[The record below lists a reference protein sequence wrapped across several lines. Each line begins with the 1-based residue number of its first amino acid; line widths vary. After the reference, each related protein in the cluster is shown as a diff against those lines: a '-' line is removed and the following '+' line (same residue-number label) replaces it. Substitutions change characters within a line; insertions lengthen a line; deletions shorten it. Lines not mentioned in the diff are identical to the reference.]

1 MRKKITERRK
11 EKIITVASARQD
23 SLRLVLENVHDPH
36 NVSAVFRSCDA
47 VGIPKVSLI
56 YNIEK
61 YPKLGSKSSASAFK
75 WVEKEKF
82 TEVEKCYQT
91 LHDQGF
97 IILASS
103 LNGKPKNLYDF
114 DLTKK
119 VALVFGNEH
128 RGISDE
134 AEKLADEIFY
144 IPMQGMVQSLNISVA
159 AAVTLYE
166 AMRQRIL
173 KGFYDQTEMN
183 SELIEQR
190 INDWLNNN

>member
-1 MRKKITERRK
+1 LRKAITERRK
-11 EKIITVASARQD
+11 EKIIAVASARQD

-61 YPKLGSKSSASAFK
+61 YPKIGSKSSASAFK
-75 WVEKEKF
+75 WVQKEKF
-82 TEVEKCYQT
+82 TEVEMCYKT
-91 LHDQGF
+91 LREEGF
-97 IILASS
+97 TILASS
-103 LNGKPKNLYDF
+103 LKPNSLNLYDL

-134 AEKLADEIFY
+134 AENLADNIFY

-166 AMRQRIL
+166 AMRQRML
-173 KGFYDQTEMN
+173 KGLYTQANEN
-183 SELIEQR
+183 PELLEQR
-190 INDWLNNN
+190 ITDWLTNK

>member
-1 MRKKITERRK
+1 LRKQITERRK
-11 EKIITVASARQD
+11 EKIIAVASARQD

-61 YPKLGSKSSASAFK
+61 YPKIGSKSSASAFK
-75 WVEKEKF
+75 WVEKEKY
-82 TEVEKCYQT
+82 TVVEKCYQT
-91 LHDQGF
+91 LHEEGF
-97 IILASS
+97 TILASS
-103 LNGKPKNLYDF
+103 LKGNPKSLYDF

-128 RGISDE
+128 RGISDD
-134 AEKLADEIFY
+134 AESLADNVFY

-166 AMRQRIL
+166 AMRQRML
-173 KGFYDQTEMN
+173 KGLYDQKGN
-183 SELIEQR
+183 PELIERR
-190 INDWLNNN
+190 IEEWLTKK

>member
-1 MRKKITERRK
+1 LRKEITERRK
-11 EKIITVASARQD
+11 EKIISVASARQD

-61 YPKLGSKSSASAFK
+61 YPKIGSKSSASAFK

-82 TEVEKCYQT
+82 TEVETCYNS
-91 LHDQGF
+91 LREHGF
-97 IILASS
+97 TILASS
-103 LNGKPKNLYDF
+103 LKGTPVNLYDL

-134 AEKLADEIFY
+134 AVQLADKIFF
-144 IPMQGMVQSLNISVA
+144 IPMKGMVQSLNISVA

-166 AMRQRIL
+166 AMRQRML
-173 KGFYDQTEMN
+173 KGLYNRNER
-183 SELIEQR
+183 SEVIEKR
-190 INDWLNNN
+190 INEWLTNK

>member
-1 MRKKITERRK
+1 LRKEITERRK
-11 EKIITVASARQD
+11 EKIISVASARQD

-61 YPKLGSKSSASAFK
+61 YPKIGSKSSASAFK

-82 TEVEKCYQT
+82 TEVETCYNS
-91 LHDQGF
+91 LREHGF
-97 IILASS
+97 TILASS
-103 LNGKPKNLYDF
+103 LKGTPVNLYDL

-134 AEKLADEIFY
+134 AEQLADKIFF
-144 IPMQGMVQSLNISVA
+144 IPMKGMVQSLNISVA

-166 AMRQRIL
+166 AMRQRML
-173 KGFYDQTEMN
+173 KGLYNRNER
-183 SELIEQR
+183 SEVIEKR
-190 INDWLNNN
+190 INEWLTNK

>member
-1 MRKKITERRK
+1 MR
-11 EKIITVASARQD
+11 
-23 SLRLVLENVHDPH
+23 
-36 NVSAVFRSCDA
+36 
-47 VGIPKVSLI
+47 

-61 YPKLGSKSSASAFK
+61 YLKIGSKSSASAFK

-82 TEVEKCYQT
+82 TEVKNCYDH
-91 LHDQGF
+91 LREEGF
-97 IILASS
+97 TILASS
-103 LNGKPKNLYDF
+103 LKANSLNLYEL

-128 RGISDE
+128 RGISEE
-134 AEKLADEIFY
+134 AENFADNIFY

-166 AMRQRIL
+166 AMRQRMI
-173 KGFYDQTEMN
+173 KGFYNQQNEN

-190 INDWLNNN
+190 INDWLNNK

>member
-1 MRKKITERRK
+1 LRKQITERRK
-11 EKIITVASARQD
+11 EKIIAVASARQD

-61 YPKLGSKSSASAFK
+61 YPKIGSKSSASAFK
-75 WVEKEKF
+75 WVEKEKY

-91 LHDQGF
+91 LHDEGF
-97 IILASS
+97 TILASS
-103 LNGKPKNLYDF
+103 LKGNPKSLYDF

-134 AEKLADEIFY
+134 AENLADNIFY

-166 AMRQRIL
+166 AMRQRML
-173 KGFYDQTEMN
+173 KGLYDQKGN
-183 SELIEQR
+183 PELIERR
-190 INDWLNNN
+190 IEEWLTKK

>member
-1 MRKKITERRK
+1 MRNAITERRK
-11 EKIITVASARQD
+11 EKIIAVASARQD

-61 YPKLGSKSSASAFK
+61 YPKIGSKSSASAFK
-75 WVEKEKF
+75 WVQKEKF
-82 TEVEKCYQT
+82 ADVKTCYQT
-91 LHDQGF
+91 LRNEGF
-97 IILASS
+97 TILASS
-103 LNGKPKNLYDF
+103 LKANSLNLYEL

-134 AEKLADEIFY
+134 AEEFADTIFY
-144 IPMQGMVQSLNISVA
+144 IPMHGMVQSLNISVA

-166 AMRQRIL
+166 AMRQRTQN
-173 KGFYDQTEMN
+173 GFYANHAEHSEITEK
-183 SELIEQR
+183 R
-190 INDWLNNN
+190 INDWLTNK

>member
-1 MRKKITERRK
+1 LRKEITERRK
-11 EKIITVASARQD
+11 GKIITVASARQD

-47 VGIPKVSLI
+47 VGIPRVSLI

-61 YPKLGSKSSASAFK
+61 YPKIGSKSSASAFK

-82 TEVEKCYQT
+82 TDVKKCYQT
-91 LHDQGF
+91 LREEGF
-97 IILASS
+97 TILASS
-103 LNGKPKNLYDF
+103 LKENPINLYDL

-119 VALVFGNEH
+119 IALVFGNEH

-134 AEKLADEIFY
+134 AENLADTIFY
-144 IPMQGMVQSLNISVA
+144 IPMMGMVQSLNISVA

-166 AMRQRIL
+166 AMRQRKL
-173 KGFYDQTEMN
+173 KGFYNQKDN
-183 SELIEQR
+183 PELIERR
-190 INDWLNNN
+190 IEEWLTKK

>member
-1 MRKKITERRK
+1 MRKQITERRK
-11 EKIITVASARQD
+11 EKIIAVASARQD

-61 YPKLGSKSSASAFK
+61 YPKIGSKSSASAFK
-75 WVEKEKF
+75 WVEKEKY
-82 TEVEKCYQT
+82 TVVEKCYQT
-91 LHDQGF
+91 LHEEGF
-97 IILASS
+97 TILASS
-103 LNGKPKNLYDF
+103 LKGNPKSLYDF

-128 RGISDE
+128 RGISDD
-134 AEKLADEIFY
+134 AESLADNVFY

-166 AMRQRIL
+166 AMRQRML
-173 KGFYDQTEMN
+173 KGLYDQKGN
-183 SELIEQR
+183 PELIERR
-190 INDWLNNN
+190 IEEWLTKK

>member
-1 MRKKITERRK
+1 MRKQITERRK
-11 EKIITVASARQD
+11 EKIVAVASTRQD

-61 YPKLGSKSSASAFK
+61 YPKIGSKSSASAFK

-91 LHDQGF
+91 LHEEGF
-97 IILASS
+97 TILASS
-103 LNGKPKNLYDF
+103 LNGKPKNLYEF

-128 RGISDE
+128 RGISNE
-134 AEKLADEIFY
+134 AEKFADNIFY

-166 AMRQRIL
+166 AMRQRML
-173 KGFYDQTEMN
+173 KGLYDQKGN
-183 SELIEQR
+183 PELIERR
-190 INDWLNNN
+190 IEEWLTKK

>member
-1 MRKKITERRK
+1 MRKAITERRK
-11 EKIITVASARQD
+11 EKIIAVASARQD

-61 YPKLGSKSSASAFK
+61 YPKIGTKSSASAFK
-75 WVEKEKF
+75 WVQKEKF
-82 TEVEKCYQT
+82 TEVEMCYKT
-91 LHDQGF
+91 LREEGF
-97 IILASS
+97 TILASS
-103 LNGKPKNLYDF
+103 LKPNSLNLYDL

-134 AEKLADEIFY
+134 AENLADNIFY

-166 AMRQRIL
+166 AMRQRML
-173 KGFYDQTEMN
+173 KGFYTQANDN
-183 SELIEQR
+183 PELLEQR
-190 INDWLNNN
+190 ITDWLTNK

>member
-1 MRKKITERRK
+1 MRKAITERRK
-11 EKIITVASARQD
+11 EKIIAVASARQD

-61 YPKLGSKSSASAFK
+61 YPKIGSKSSASAFK
-75 WVEKEKF
+75 WVQKEKF
-82 TEVEKCYQT
+82 TEVEMCYKT
-91 LHDQGF
+91 LREEGF
-97 IILASS
+97 TILASS
-103 LNGKPKNLYDF
+103 LKPNSLNLYDL

-134 AEKLADEIFY
+134 AENLADNIFY

-166 AMRQRIL
+166 AMRQRML
-173 KGFYDQTEMN
+173 KGLYTQANEN
-183 SELIEQR
+183 PELLEQR
-190 INDWLNNN
+190 ITDWLTNK

>member
-1 MRKKITERRK
+1 MRKQITERRK
-11 EKIITVASARQD
+11 EKIIAVASARQD

-47 VGIPKVSLI
+47 VGVPKVSLI

-61 YPKLGSKSSASAFK
+61 YPKIGSKSSASAFK

-82 TEVEKCYQT
+82 AEVKSCYDH
-91 LHDQGF
+91 LREEGF
-97 IILASS
+97 TILASS
-103 LNGKPKNLYDF
+103 LNGNPKNLYEF
-114 DLTKK
+114 DLTQK

-128 RGISDE
+128 RGISEE
-134 AEKLADEIFY
+134 AENLADEIFY

-166 AMRQRIL
+166 AMRQRIHH
-173 KGFYDQTEMN
+173 GFYDSKKEK
-183 SELIEQR
+183 SELLEQR
-190 INDWLNNN
+190 INEWLTKK

>member
-1 MRKKITERRK
+1 MRKQITERRK
-11 EKIITVASARQD
+11 EKIIAVASARQD

-47 VGIPKVSLI
+47 VGIPRVSLI

-97 IILASS
+97 TILASS
-103 LNGKPKNLYDF
+103 LNGKPKNLYNF

-166 AMRQRIL
+166 AMRQRML
-173 KGFYDQTEMN
+173 KGFYDRLAENTELN
-183 SELIEQR
+183 EQR
-190 INDWLNNN
+190 INDWLTKK

>member
-1 MRKKITERRK
+1 MRKQITERRK
-11 EKIITVASARQD
+11 EKIITVASARQE

-61 YPKLGSKSSASAFK
+61 YPKIGSKSSASAFK

-82 TEVEKCYQT
+82 TEVKNCYDH
-91 LHDQGF
+91 LRDEGF
-97 IILASS
+97 TILASS
-103 LNGKPKNLYDF
+103 LKANSLNLYEL

-134 AEKLADEIFY
+134 AETLADNIFY
-144 IPMQGMVQSLNISVA
+144 IPMLGMVQSLNISVA

-166 AMRQRIL
+166 AMRQRML
-173 KGFYDQTEMN
+173 KGFYDQPNEN

-190 INDWLNNN
+190 INDWLNNK

>member
-1 MRKKITERRK
+1 LRKAITERRK
-11 EKIITVASARQD
+11 EKIIAVASSRQD

-61 YPKLGSKSSASAFK
+61 YPKIGTKSSASAFK
-75 WVEKEKF
+75 WVQKEKF
-82 TEVEKCYQT
+82 TEVEMCYKT
-91 LHDQGF
+91 LREEGF
-97 IILASS
+97 TILASS
-103 LNGKPKNLYDF
+103 LKPNSLNLYDL

-134 AEKLADEIFY
+134 AENLADNIFY

-166 AMRQRIL
+166 AMRQRML
-173 KGFYDQTEMN
+173 KGFYTQANDN
-183 SELIEQR
+183 PELLEQR
-190 INDWLNNN
+190 ITDWLTNK

>member
-1 MRKKITERRK
+1 LRKQITERRK

>member
-1 MRKKITERRK
+1 LRKEITERRK
-11 EKIITVASARQD
+11 EKIISVASARQD

-61 YPKLGSKSSASAFK
+61 YPKIGSKSSASAFK

-82 TEVEKCYQT
+82 TEVETCYNS
-91 LHDQGF
+91 LREHGF
-97 IILASS
+97 TILASS
-103 LNGKPKNLYDF
+103 LKGTPVNLYDL

-134 AEKLADEIFY
+134 AEQLADKIFF
-144 IPMQGMVQSLNISVA
+144 IPMKGMVQSLNISVA

-166 AMRQRIL
+166 AMRQRML
-173 KGFYDQTEMN
+173 KGLYNRNERTEV
-183 SELIEQR
+183 IEKR
-190 INDWLNNN
+190 INEWLTNK

>member
-1 MRKKITERRK
+1 MRKEITERRK
-11 EKIITVASARQD
+11 EKIIAVASARQD

-61 YPKLGSKSSASAFK
+61 YPKIGTKSSASAFK
-75 WVEKEKF
+75 WVQKEKF
-82 TEVEKCYQT
+82 TEVKDCYQT
-91 LHDQGF
+91 LHEEGF
-97 IILASS
+97 TILASS
-103 LNGKPKNLYDF
+103 LKPNSLNLYEI

-128 RGISDE
+128 RGISEE
-134 AEKLADEIFY
+134 AENLADNIFY

-166 AMRQRIL
+166 AMRQRML
-173 KGFYDQTEMN
+173 NGFYTQPNEN
-183 SELIEQR
+183 PELLERR
-190 INDWLNNN
+190 INDWLTNK

>member
-1 MRKKITERRK
+1 MRKEITERRK
-11 EKIITVASARQD
+11 EKIISVASARQD

-61 YPKLGSKSSASAFK
+61 YPKIGSKSSASAFK

-82 TEVEKCYQT
+82 TEVETCYNS
-91 LHDQGF
+91 LREHGF
-97 IILASS
+97 TILASS
-103 LNGKPKNLYDF
+103 LKGTPVNLYDL

-134 AEKLADEIFY
+134 AEQLADKIFF
-144 IPMQGMVQSLNISVA
+144 IPMKGMVQSLNISVA

-166 AMRQRIL
+166 AMRQRML
-173 KGFYDQTEMN
+173 KGLYNRNER
-183 SELIEQR
+183 SEVIEKR
-190 INDWLNNN
+190 INEWLTNK

>member
-1 MRKKITERRK
+1 MKKQITERRK
-11 EKIITVASARQD
+11 EKIIAVASARQD

-56 YNIEK
+56 YNVEK
-61 YPKLGSKSSASAFK
+61 YPKIGSKSSASAFK

-82 TEVEKCYQT
+82 TEVKKCYQT
-91 LHDQGF
+91 LHEGGF
-97 IILASS
+97 TILASS
-103 LNGKPKNLYDF
+103 LNGKPKNLYEL

-134 AEKLADEIFY
+134 AEKLADNIFY

-166 AMRQRIL
+166 AMRQRML
-173 KGFYDQTEMN
+173 KGLYDQKEN
-183 SELIEQR
+183 PELIERR
-190 INDWLNNN
+190 IEEWLTKK